1 MTGTPPPHEL
11 LRSVLPNSEDYETAG
26 RLALARLDED
36 WQRVKAIIGEIVD
49 GRDKTAVM
57 RLVIAAT
64 SVLLGALAP
73 TGHTLALSDDPDPD
87 DGEATAILDAARATL
102 TRLILEHS

>member
-64 SVLLGALAP
+64 SVLLGRSPPPVTRWRCP
-73 TGHTLALSDDPDPD
+73 TTP
-87 DGEATAILDAARATL
+87 
-102 TRLILEHS
+102 TRTTGKPRRSSTPPAQH